1 MYPQELTK
9 PMIEELT
16 SNGFSELK
24 TTESVTNNLGD
35 NSGKCLVLI
44 NSVCGCAAGAA
55 RPGVK
60 QALENT
66 TKKPDNLYTVF
77 AGVDFEAVEKVR
89 EMCLPYPPS
98 SPAIALFNNGELIH
112 FVERH
117 HIEGR
122 NASMISDHL
131 IDVFDEHCN

>member
-1 MYPQELTK
+1 MHNKTHSGDKKL
-9 PMIEELT
+9 IEAEIRLST
-16 SNGFSELK
+16 PCNR
-24 TTESVTNNLGD
+24 V
-35 NSGKCLVLI
+35 
-44 NSVCGCAAGAA
+44 
-55 RPGVK
+55 
-60 QALENT
+60 
-66 TKKPDNLYTVF
+66 TKKPDKLYTVF

>member
-1 MYPQELTK
+1 MYPPELVKPMKEDLTNVGFNELTTASQVDDALSK
-9 PMIEELT
+9 P
-16 SNGFSELK
+16 G
-24 TTESVTNNLGD
+24 TT
-35 NSGKCLVLI
+35 LVMV

-55 RPGVK
+55 RPGVR

-66 TKKPDNLYTVF
+66 TKKPDKLYTVF

-89 EMCLPYPPS
+89 KMCLPYPPS
-98 SPAIALFNNGELIH
+98 SPAIALFDNGELIH

-131 IDVFDEHCN
+131 IDVFDEYCN